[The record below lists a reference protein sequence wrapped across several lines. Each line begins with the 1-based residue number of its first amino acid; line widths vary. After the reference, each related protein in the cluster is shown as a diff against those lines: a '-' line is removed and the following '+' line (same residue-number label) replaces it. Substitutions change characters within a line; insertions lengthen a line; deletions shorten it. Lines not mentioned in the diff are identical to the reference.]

1 MSNELSDVFDIN
13 PLPVVKLPAVDYPPS
28 NIQDDATEARNNL
41 KNLMATATSA
51 LENALNVAIQSE
63 SPRAYEVVANLIQT
77 SADLSSR
84 VMDTHMVET
93 RVSNIKVTDVTATQN
108 NTTNNVIFSG
118 TPAELA
124 AMLKKL

>member
-1 MSNELSDVFDIN
+1 MSNDLAEIFDTN
-13 PLPVVKLPAVDYPPS
+13 PLPIVKLPEVVYPS
-28 NIQDDATEARNNL
+28 SSIEEDADEARNNL

-84 VMDTHMVET
+84 VMDTHMVQT

-108 NTTNNVIFSG
+108 NTTNNVIFNG

-124 AMLKKL
+124 KLLKGT

>member
-1 MSNELSDVFDIN
+1 MNELSDVFDIN
-13 PLPVVKLPAVDYPPS
+13 PLPQVKLPAVVYPPS
-28 NIQDDATEARNNL
+28 NIDSDADEARNNL
-41 KNLMATATSA
+41 KNLMATASAA

-84 VMDTHMVET
+84 VMDTHMTQT

-108 NTTNNVIFSG
+108 NTTNNVIFNG

-124 AMLKKL
+124 KLLKGTS